1 MSEHFIISVII
12 PFYNA
17 EKHIENCLKD
27 LKNQDFQKQ
36 FEIVMIDDGSNDK
49 GLDNVRKFAIK
60 NLKILK

>member
-49 GLDNVRKFAIK
+49 G
-60 NLKILK
+60 